1 MVALAH
7 NQPSRRSE
15 FLAGVKAELAIALSA
30 AVFGAIYGVLAISA
44 GLPPLLAQAMSFI
57 VFAGSAQ
64 FIAADLFAT
73 ATPAGIILLT
83 TFIVNL
89 RHTLYS
95 ASIAPYLRPLSPLW
109 KFFLSYLLTDE
120 AYVIAILHYQREGP
134 GPHRHYYLLGAGLTL
149 WTAWQG
155 TTAIGIF
162 LGTQIPASWG
172 LDFSLALTFIG
183 LVITSVKDRPGIAAA
198 LCAGLV
204 SILAF
209 NWPYQLGLVAA
220 ALSGILT
227 GLWLEGRQKPEI
239 IEVSPDE
246 ASSNKVSF
254 DE

>member
-1 MVALAH
+1 M
-7 NQPSRRSE
+7 
-15 FLAGVKAELAIALSA
+15 AGVKAELAIALSA

-44 GLPPLLAQAMSFI
+44 GLSPILAQAMSAI

-64 FIAADLFAT
+64 FIAAELFAT

-95 ASIAPYLRPLSPLW
+95 ASIAPYLRNLSPLW
-109 KFFLSYLLTDE
+109 KFMLAYLLTDE
-120 AYVIAILHYQREGP
+120 AYVVSILHYQREGP
-134 GPHRHYYLLGAGLTL
+134 GGYRHWYLLGSGLTL

-183 LVITSVKDRPGIAAA
+183 LVITSVRDRPGIAAA
-198 LCAGLV
+198 LVAGLV
-204 SILAF
+204 AVLAF

-239 IEVSPDE
+239 ITVQTDE
-246 ASSNKVSF
+246 
-254 DE
+254 